1 VQHPNRRPTAQ
12 EDVMSTKW
20 TAEAIPD
27 LAGRTFVVTGANSG
41 LGLEAARLLAANGAH
56 VVMTARSRIKGEAA
70 AARIGQDVPGASL
83 ELRSLDLADLDS
95 VRAFARGLHDDGVGV
110 DVLINNA
117 GVMMTPQGRTKQGHE
132 LQFGTNHLG
141 HFALTGLLLD
151 LLAAGRDPRVVT
163 VSSTLHKQGSIDFDD
178 LMRTK
183 RYTPNAAY
191 AQSKLANLLFG
202 LELQRRLSA
211 AGSPVRS
218 LMAHPGYS
226 NTNLQFAGP
235 TGWRKA
241 VMRIG
246 NPLFAQKAAIGVLP
260 ELRAAVAP
268 DVAGGQYYGSAGLF
282 EMRGYPEVV
291 QPSKRAQDPELAAR
305 LWEESEKL
313 TGVVFPL

>member
-1 VQHPNRRPTAQ
+1 
-12 EDVMSTKW
+12 MSTKW
-20 TAEAIPD
+20 TADAIPA
-27 LAGRTFVVTGANSG
+27 LTGRTFVVTGANSG
-41 LGLEAARLLAANGAH
+41 LGLEAARLLAGNGAH
-56 VVMTARSRIKGEAA
+56 VVMTARSRVKGEAA

-83 ELRSLDLADLDS
+83 ELRTLDLADLDS
-95 VRAFARGLHDDGVGV
+95 VRAFARGLHDDKVGV

-117 GVMMTPQGRTKQGHE
+117 GVMMAPQGETKQGFE
-132 LQFGTNHLG
+132 VQFGTNHLG

-151 LLAAGRDPRVVT
+151 LLTEGSDPRVVT
-163 VSSTLHKQGSIDFDD
+163 VSSTFHKQGSIDFDD

-183 RYTPNAAY
+183 GYNPNAAY

-226 NTNLQFAGP
+226 ATNLQFAGP

-241 VMRIG
+241 LMHVG

-260 ELRAAVAP
+260 EVRAAVAP
-268 DVAGGQYYGSAGLF
+268 DVVGGQYYGSARFL
-282 EMRGYPEVV
+282 EMRGYPELV
-291 QPSKRAQDPELAAR
+291 QPSRRAQDPAVAAR
-305 LWEESEKL
+305 LWAESEKL

>member
-1 VQHPNRRPTAQ
+1 
-12 EDVMSTKW
+12 MSTKW
-20 TAEAIPD
+20 TADAIPA
-27 LAGRTFVVTGANSG
+27 LTGRTFVVTGANSG
-41 LGLEAARLLAANGAH
+41 LGLEAARLLAGNGAH
-56 VVMTARSRIKGEAA
+56 VVMTARSRVKGEAA

-83 ELRSLDLADLDS
+83 ELRTLDLADLDS
-95 VRAFARGLHDDGVGV
+95 VRAFAQGLHDDKVGV

-117 GVMMTPQGRTKQGHE
+117 GVMMAPQGQTKQGFE
-132 LQFGTNHLG
+132 VQFGTNHLG

-151 LLAAGRDPRVVT
+151 LLTEGSDPRVVT

-183 RYTPNAAY
+183 GYNPNAAY

-226 NTNLQFAGP
+226 ATNLQFAGP

-241 VMRIG
+241 IMHVG
-246 NPLFAQKAAIGVLP
+246 NPLFAQKASIGVLP
-260 ELRAAVAP
+260 EVRAAVAP
-268 DVAGGQYYGSAGLF
+268 DVVGGQYYGSAKF
-282 EMRGYPEVV
+282 MEMRGYPELV
-291 QPSKRAQDPELAAR
+291 QPSRRAQDPAVAAR

>member
-1 VQHPNRRPTAQ
+1 VQQTARH
-12 EDVMSTKW
+12 EEEVMSTKW
-20 TAEAIPD
+20 TADAIPP
-27 LAGRTFVVTGANSG
+27 LTGRTFVVTGANSG
-41 LGLEAARLLAANGAH
+41 LGLEATRLLAGNGAH
-56 VVMTARSRIKGEAA
+56 VVMTARSRVKGEAA

-83 ELRSLDLADLDS
+83 ELRTLDLADLDS
-95 VRAFARGLHDDGVGV
+95 VRAFAAGLHDDKVGV

-117 GVMMTPQGRTKQGHE
+117 GVMMAPQGETKQGFE
-132 LQFGTNHLG
+132 VQFGTNHLG

-151 LLAAGRDPRVVT
+151 LLTQGSDPRVVT
-163 VSSTLHKQGSIDFDD
+163 VSSTFHKQGSIDFDD

-183 RYTPNAAY
+183 AYNPNAAY

-226 NTNLQFAGP
+226 ATNLQFAGP

-241 VMRIG
+241 IMHVG

-260 ELRAAVAP
+260 EVRAAVAP
-268 DVAGGQYYGSAGLF
+268 DVIGGQYYGSAGFF
-282 EMRGYPEVV
+282 ETRGYPELV
-291 QPSKRAQDPELAAR
+291 QPSGRAQDPALAAR